1 MIGITIGVTSSAIG
15 LKIFTIT
22 AGTKKYKSIIKK
34 KKKNMIEISKLN
46 RIGAII
52 SKALTDSNT
61 SHIEFVLMNN
71 VLK

>member
-1 MIGITIGVTSSAIG
+1 
-15 LKIFTIT
+15 
-22 AGTKKYKSIIKK
+22 
-34 KKKNMIEISKLN
+34 MIEISKMN